1 MNQNSQVESSAPSNT
16 MIVDSSLPLTKTKN
30 VNMLRAETGG
40 LTTTRFSLLRSET
53 PSVEILP
60 QLGHDF

>member
-1 MNQNSQVESSAPSNT
+1 VNQNSQAESSAPSNT
-16 MIVDSSLPLTKTKN
+16 MIVDSSLPLTETKN
-30 VNMLRAETGG
+30 VKMLRVETGG
-40 LTTTRFSLLRSET
+40 PTTTPFNLLRSKT